1 MATVRDLLEEAQRII
16 GVISDG
22 ENISASGAAN
32 GLVKLNNMIDEWSAD
47 GFPIYASVR
56 EEFSFVAGQA
66 SYTMGPS
73 ANFNTTRPI
82 VIQQVG
88 AVQTTPTQ
96 LEVPIEVINVQKFSS
111 IAIKSIQSTFPS
123 YVYDA
128 GGFPNLTLT
137 FFPVPQ
143 TTNKVAIYSLK
154 PLASF
159 ASINETVSLPQ
170 GYKKA
175 LVYNLAVEWAED
187 YGKSTTPKA
196 DKIAVDS
203 KATISRAN
211 FEPTTLVSDYF
222 GLSNRGGYNIYSGGF
237 NNES

>member
-1 MATVRDLLEEAQRII
+1 MATVRDMLEDAQRII

-22 ENISASGAAN
+22 ENISAAGAAN
-32 GLVKLNNMIDEWSAD
+32 GLNKLNNMIDEWSAD
-47 GFPIYASVR
+47 GFPIYTQVR
-56 EEFSFVAGQA
+56 EEFTFVAGQA
-66 SYTMGPS
+66 SYTMGTG

-82 VIQQVG
+82 VIQQVT
-88 AVQTTPTQ
+88 AIQVTPTP
-96 LEVPIEVINVQKFSS
+96 LEIPIEVINVQKYSS
-111 IAIKSIQSTFPS
+111 IQIKSIQSTFPY

-128 GGFPNLTLT
+128 GGFPNLTLH

-154 PLASF
+154 PLTLF
-159 ASINETVSLPQ
+159 TSINETVSLPQ

-175 LVYNLAVEWAED
+175 LIYNLAMEWAED
-187 YGKSTTPKA
+187 YGKSTSAKV